1 MIISTH
7 GTFLRKYDNSN
18 FCLNY
23 VKTFLIVLV
32 TIAFHSHTSN
42 PHCFSYVTITRCHH
56 RKSRIRQGNCGLL
69 PMIRRRLQKKPRMQP
84 VLHDSVVK
92 SYVFDLL
99 ELATKP
105 FLLLPRNSL
114 LLVSKQMD
122 FEQQN
127 VKHRTQICGN
137 NCFVRF
143 KVPG

>member
-1 MIISTH
+1 MDTLVASVVTPIVYSKTIHVFRS
-7 GTFLRKYDNSN
+7 FVCAQLQYDDYRKWRVRHDN
-18 FCLNY
+18 CE
-23 VKTFLIVLV
+23 
-32 TIAFHSHTSN
+32 
-42 PHCFSYVTITRCHH
+42 
-56 RKSRIRQGNCGLL
+56 LL